1 MTQIIELVVSSS
13 GETRLETKGFAGAAC
28 QAASQFLEKALGA
41 RTAELLTAEFH
52 AQATNQHRL
61 QEGRSCR
68 VPGGEC

>member
-13 GETRLETKGFAGAAC
+13 GKTRLETKGFTGSAC
-28 QAASQFLEKALGA
+28 QAASQLLEKALGL
-41 RTAELLTAEFH
+41 RQSEQFTADFH